1 MIIIDTN
8 VLSELTRPEPSPMVL
23 MRLRAVPSGSIYTTS
38 VCRAETL
45 FGLKL
50 LPDGR
55 RKDDLMRRTELLFAN
70 LLKDRILPFDDAA
83 ATYYPEIVLARRKT
97 GRPISMAD
105 AMIAAICLS
114 TSLTLATRNVRDF
127 EDTGASIVN
136 PFEDVP

>member
-1 MIIIDTN
+1 MIILDTN
-8 VLSELTRPEPSPMVL
+8 VLSELTRPEPSPVVL
-23 MRLRAVPSGSIYTTS
+23 SQLRAVPSGSIYTTS

-55 RKDDLMRRTELLFAN
+55 RRDDLTGRTELLFAN

-83 ATYYPEIVLARRKT
+83 ATYYPEIVLARRHA

-105 AMIAAICLS
+105 AMIAAIALAHDF
-114 TSLTLATRNVRDF
+114 TVATRNVRDF
-127 EDTGASIVN
+127 EHTGVSIIN
-136 PFEDVP
+136 PFDAP